1 MFTKF
6 YMSRAQ
12 TRAMSIDHPV
22 GDPTGG
28 AAYREMRDPVT
39 AGIAAAS
46 TIAGGLISSNAAG
59 KAASAQKDAATE
71 ANATQLL
78 ISQQQLA
85 AQKEALDRQIAS
97 QGATVDKQLLAQRDA
112 LNSQLAQTAEG
123 LAFQKQMYEQ
133 TRADFAPY
141 REAGTA
147 NLNQLSTLLGI
158 GGNAGAADYGKYKT
172 AEFTPEMFKAGVD
185 PGYAF
190 RLSEGLKGLDRQA
203 AARGGLISGNALK
216 AASGYAGDQASQ
228 EYTNAFNRYQTTRT
242 NTLAPFQMGAAA
254 GQSAAAMQGASNA
267 AYGNAGTNAMA
278 ANNAAYGAYG
288 QGASGALGNA
298 GNMASTAYGNY
309 GQGTTGVL
317 GAYGTNA
324 GNNITGAGN
333 AAASGYIGQANA
345 FNQGVSGLTNAY
357 YQNKMLDVLAKNN
370 SGFGYNPK
378 YGNYGAGPL

>member
-1 MFTKF
+1 M
-6 YMSRAQ
+6 AGV
-12 TRAMSIDHPV
+12 IV
-22 GDPTGG
+22 GSVISAGASLLGG
-28 AAYREMRDPVT
+28 ANSA
-39 AGIAAAS
+39 
-46 TIAGGLISSNAAG
+46 
-59 KAASAQKDAATE
+59 KAARDAA
-71 ANATQLL
+71 NTQADSARESGALSYQ

-85 AQKEALDRQIAS
+85 AQKDALDRQIAS
-97 QGATVDKQLLAQRDA
+97 QGATVDKQLLAQRDS
-112 LNSQLAQTAEG
+112 LDSQ
-123 LAFQKQMYEQ
+123 LAFQKMMYEQ

-267 AYGNAGTNAMA
+267 NFGSAGGQ
-278 ANNAAYGAYG
+278 AYGAYG
-288 QGASGALGNA
+288 QGVTGSLANA
-298 GNMASTAYGNY
+298 GNMANTAYGNY
-309 GQGTTGVL
+309 GAGTTGTL
-317 GAYGTNA
+317 GAYGANATNA
-324 GNNITGAGN
+324 LTGAAN
-333 AAASGYIGQANA
+333 ANASGIVGGANA
-345 FNQGVSGLTNAY
+345 YNTALGGISNIANSYYLNSLLNSRNNGTPMNQPQGGF
-357 YQNKMLDVLAKNN
+357 N
-370 SGFGYNPK
+370 SGYEANMGVNFASPNV
-378 YGNYGAGPL
+378 YG